1 MGPVGTGSY
10 LAPGQELW
18 VNANLCLQVSV
29 NMQLIMMVMV
39 IQVRYFCSI
48 CDIVCKLKNVYS

>member
-1 MGPVGTGSY
+1 MGPVGTDSY

-39 IQVRYFCSI
+39 IKVRFLNHNHVIRS
-48 CDIVCKLKNVYS
+48 